1 MFKKTILQGT
11 TAKAE
16 LVKYITFEI
25 FKNSAPKLVKYI
37 YILDQWTL

>member
-1 MFKKTILQGT
+1 MFKRTILQGT
-11 TAKAE
+11 TAKPE

-25 FKNSAPKLVKYI
+25 FENSAQKLVKYI